1 MFFAGRRDFLFG
13 LLLLYQA
20 PRGCGF
26 EPVLTES
33 GYVHRSE
40 DVCYRV
46 QLSLHLLSKAIVF
59 CEDCT
64 KLFQVEEASTM
75 TDMLLPSSVT
85 TPTLLFLEAARPS
98 SMKKVQNSSFQP
110 SFWTNRQ
117 KFWTPEQFSS
127 AAKGS
132 TLVYRDRKSV
142 V

>member
-64 KLFQVEEASTM
+64 KLLQVEEASTM
-75 TDMLLPSSVT
+75 TDILLPASQ
-85 TPTLLFLEAARPS
+85 LLHS
-98 SMKKVQNSSFQP
+98 
-110 SFWTNRQ
+110 
-117 KFWTPEQFSS
+117 FSS
-127 AAKGS
+127 SRASQLHQKGAKQLS
-132 TLVYRDRKSV
+132 SALSLDE
-142 V
+142 

>member
-1 MFFAGRRDFLFG
+1 MFLAGRRDFIFG

-20 PRGCGF
+20 PRGLGF

-64 KLFQVEEASTM
+64 KLQVEEASTM
-75 TDMLLPSSVT
+75 TDILLPSSVT
-85 TPTLLFLEAARPS
+85 TPTLLSLEPRVPAPSKKCKTARFSPLS
-98 SMKKVQNSSFQP
+98 GRIDKNLGLLSSFRP
-110 SFWTNRQ
+110 PPKNL
-117 KFWTPEQFSS
+117 P
-127 AAKGS
+127 
-132 TLVYRDRKSV
+132 
-142 V
+142 

>member
-1 MFFAGRRDFLFG
+1 MFLAGRRDFLFG
-13 LLLLYQA
+13 LLLLYQS

-75 TDMLLPSSVT
+75 TDMLLPPSVT
-85 TPTLLFLEAARPS
+85 TPTLLSLEAARPS
-98 SMKKVQNSSFQP
+98 SIKKECRSCD
-110 SFWTNRQ
+110 
-117 KFWTPEQFSS
+117 
-127 AAKGS
+127 AG
-132 TLVYRDRKSV
+132 RKEHV
-142 V
+142 RH